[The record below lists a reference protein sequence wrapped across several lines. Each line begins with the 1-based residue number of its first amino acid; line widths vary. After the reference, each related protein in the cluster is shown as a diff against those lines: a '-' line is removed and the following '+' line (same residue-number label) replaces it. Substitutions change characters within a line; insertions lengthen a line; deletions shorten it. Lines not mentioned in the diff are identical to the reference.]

1 MSISLAMPAQERI
14 EGGQRREMMMSPTNE
29 IEYQMANVVKEND
42 LHVFTIG
49 VNTDRSVEI
58 RFDCSM
64 EWTGHSVDGVNCVY
78 ANGATVA
85 EAIGKA
91 FIDLAVKRA
100 AKGTVPA
107 IFGGGQ

>member
-1 MSISLAMPAQERI
+1 MPAQARI
-14 EGGQRREMMMSPTNE
+14 KGEQRREMMMSRTNE
-29 IEYQMANVVKEND
+29 IEYQMAKLIEEND

-64 EWTGHSVDGVNCVY
+64 EWTGHSVDGINCVS
-78 ANGATVA
+78 AVGATVA

-100 AKGTVPA
+100 AKGGVPA